1 MVKVRVYGRL
11 RSAVSEPE
19 IEIHDNV
26 ETLRDLL
33 LKLKDR
39 LGESFYRAVVD
50 EASDNIRVGI
60 VLTVNGAGVALE
72 KGLNTKLKDNDEI
85 YIDSIG
91 FIPLEGGG

>member
-11 RSAVSEPE
+11 RSIVSEPE

-39 LGESFYRAVVD
+39 FGEPFYRAVVD
-50 EASDNIRVGI
+50 EASDNIRIGI
-60 VLTVNGAGVALE
+60 VLTVNGVGVALE
-72 KGLNTKLKDNDEI
+72 KGLDTKLKGNDEI
-85 YIDSIG
+85 YIDSVG

>member
-1 MVKVRVYGRL
+1 MKVRVYGRL
-11 RSAVSEPE
+11 RSVVKEPE

-33 LKLKDR
+33 LKLKER
-39 LGESFYRAVVD
+39 FGETFYRAVVD
-50 EASDNIRVGI
+50 EASDNIKIGI
-60 VLTVNGAGVALE
+60 VLTVNGVGVALE
-72 KGLNTKLKDNDEI
+72 KGLNTKLRDNDEI